1 MVKNAKMLK
10 WKGFTLVELLVV
22 TSIIILL
29 SAIILPNYRGIERQF
44 ALQRSAHKLAQ
55 DIRRAGEMAM
65 STKEFQGKVP
75 AGYGIYLKQGERDY
89 LLYADTNPPKGN
101 EKYDGGDGKIETINL
116 EKGVYIKNI
125 SPSSLSINFKPPIPT
140 VKIKTGAGQ
149 DSASA
154 VITLSLES
162 DSTKTKIIK
171 VNSAGLI
178 DVE

>member
-22 TSIIILL
+22 TSMIILL
-29 SAIILPNYRGIERQF
+29 SAIILPNYRGIEGQF

-65 STKEFQGKVP
+65 STREFQGEIP
-75 AGYGIYLKQGERDY
+75 EGGYGIHLKLSWEDY
-89 LLYADTNPPKGN
+89 YKLYADKNGN
-101 EKYDGGDGKIETINL
+101 EKFDETDGEVETINL
-116 EKGVYIKNI
+116 EKGVYIQNI
-125 SPSSLSINFKPPIPT
+125 SPSSLSINFKSPIPT
-140 VKIKTGAGQ
+140 VKIKTEAGQ
-149 DSASA
+149 DSANTI
-154 VITLSLES
+154 ITLSLES

>member
-1 MVKNAKMLK
+1 MLK

-22 TSIIILL
+22 SSIIILL

-55 DIRRAGEMAM
+55 DVRRAGEMAM
-65 STKEFQGKVP
+65 STREFQGEIP
-75 AGYGIYLKQGERDY
+75 EGGYGIHLKLSWGNY
-89 LLYADTNPPKGN
+89 YKLYADKNGD
-101 EKYDGGDGKIETINL
+101 EKFDGSDGEVETIYL
-116 EKGVYIKNI
+116 EKGVYIKDI
-125 SPSSLSINFKPPIPT
+125 SPSSLSINFKSPIPT
-140 VKIKTGAGQ
+140 IKITTEAGQ

-154 VITLSLES
+154 IITLSLES
-162 DSTKTKIIK
+162 DLTKTKIIK

>member
-1 MVKNAKMLK
+1 MNKS
-10 WKGFTLVELLVV
+10 FTLVELLVV

-65 STKEFQGKVP
+65 STREFQEEVP
-75 AGYGIYLKQGERDY
+75 EGGYGIHLELSWGNYYK
-89 LLYADTNPPKGN
+89 LYADKNGN
-101 EKYDGGDGKIETINL
+101 EKFDGADGEVETINL

-125 SPSSLSINFKPPIPT
+125 LPSSLSINFRSPIPT
-140 VKIKTGAGQ
+140 VKIKTEAGQ
-149 DSASA
+149 DSVNAT
-154 VITLSLES
+154 ITLSLES

-171 VNSAGLI
+171 VNAVGLI

>member
-1 MVKNAKMLK
+1 MNKS
-10 WKGFTLVELLVV
+10 FTLIELIVV

-29 SAIILPNYRGIERQF
+29 SAIVFPNYRGIERQF

-89 LLYADTNPPKGN
+89 LLYADTNPSQGN

-116 EKGVYIKNI
+116 EKGVYIQNI

-140 VKIKTGAGQ
+140 IKIKTKGE
-149 DSASA
+149 DSTTA

-178 DVE
+178 NVIDAE

>member
-1 MVKNAKMLK
+1 MNKS
-10 WKGFTLVELLVV
+10 FTLIELIVV

-29 SAIILPNYRGIERQF
+29 SAIVFPNYRGIERQF

-65 STKEFQGKVP
+65 STREFEGEIPKG
-75 AGYGIYLKQGERDY
+75 GYGIHLSISWRTYYK
-89 LLYADTNPPKGN
+89 LYADNGN
-101 EKYDGGDGKIETINL
+101 GKYGSGDSDVEIINL
-116 EKGVYIKNI
+116 EKGVYIQNI

-140 VKIKTGAGQ
+140 IKITTEAGQ
-149 DSASA
+149 KSTTA

-162 DSTKTKIIK
+162 DPTKTKIIK

-178 DVE
+178 DAE

>member
-1 MVKNAKMLK
+1 MKR
-10 WKGFTLVELLVV
+10 GFTLIELIVV

-29 SAIILPNYRGIERQF
+29 SVIVFPNYRGIERQF

-75 AGYGIYLKQGERDY
+75 AGYGIYLKQGEKDY
-89 LLYADTNPPKGN
+89 LLYADTNPPGGN
-101 EKYDGGDGKIETINL
+101 EKYDGEDDKIETINL
-116 EKGVYIKNI
+116 EKGVYIQNI

-140 VKIKTGAGQ
+140 IKIKKEGGQ
-149 DSASA
+149 DSTTA